1 MRPNSFP
8 KPESVGDHPDGWSG
22 GGLRQLRADRSVSAE
37 MEAIFST
44 TAGVGAAR
52 QGQGLLAPGNHVRT
66 ISVTDA
72 RPQSAK
78 RVKTGALLGV
88 GALAL
93 LIGSAWFVTLSV
105 PTETA
110 PASETNTMPAS
121 SETRLPRSLEAPAL
135 TISDAPLS
143 SEQAIPVAPNLQ
155 DPVAPAIGDPV
166 SIPLEARP
174 NIVETAPAQA
184 NAPAASMETPVVN
197 RAPPIEGR
205 RPSVDR
211 VYRPPVI
218 AIPSEPD
225 PEIALPAEVAEPRPR
240 SLARTADP
248 IRRGSDRSSGAAGGV
263 VTPAALIKGR
273 LKNSDYPRAARKA
286 GAEGTVHVRF
296 LVNPDGGVGGCT
308 VTRSSGNAELDGT
321 TCRLIER
328 RFRYKPARDARGR
341 PTSDV
346 IVGEQLWW
354 IKPGD

>member
-8 KPESVGDHPDGWSG
+8 KPESVGGHADGWSG
-22 GGLRQLRADRSVSAE
+22 GGLRQSRADRSVSAE

-44 TAGVGAAR
+44 AAGAGTTR
-52 QGQGLLAPGNHVRT
+52 QGQRLVTPGNHVRT

-72 RPQSAK
+72 HPQSAK
-78 RVKTGALLGV
+78 RVRTGALLGA

-93 LIGSAWFVTLSV
+93 LVGSFWFVMPDA
-105 PTETA
+105 PTGTA
-110 PASETNTMPAS
+110 PAPETSTMPAPSEMSS
-121 SETRLPRSLEAPAL
+121 SESSGVSAPA
-135 TISDAPLS
+135 TSDAPLP
-143 SEQAIPVAPNLQ
+143 SEQAFAIASDVQNKTAPVA
-155 DPVAPAIGDPV
+155 GDPV
-166 SIPLEARP
+166 TLPLQVSP
-174 NIVETAPAQA
+174 TIVETAPEQA
-184 NAPAASMETPVVN
+184 NAPAASVEAPIAD
-197 RAPPIEGR
+197 RAPPIESR
-205 RPSVDR
+205 RSSVDR
-211 VYRPPVI
+211 VYEPPVI
-218 AIPSEPD
+218 AIPSEPV
-225 PEIALPAEVAEPRPR
+225 PETAPPADVAEPGPR
-240 SLARTADP
+240 SLARTAVP
-248 IRRGSDRSSGAAGGV
+248 IERRSGRGGGAAGGI
-263 VTPAALIKGR
+263 VTRAALIKGR

-328 RFRYKPARDARGR
+328 RFRYKPARDAQGR